1 MKTIRR
7 IAKTELRTL
16 FYSPIAWFLI
26 IVFFI
31 QCGIMYISEIKN
43 IALTQE
49 LGGIGAT
56 FLTKLTSRVF
66 LGPSGLFSHVMQNL
80 YLYIPLLTMSLISRE
95 TGSGTIKLLYSSPI
109 KVRQIVFGKYLAM
122 MIYSLLLVAI
132 VSVFILSGICH
143 IQHAETGMLLVSIL
157 GFYLLLC
164 AYAAIGLFM
173 STLTTYQVIAA
184 ICTFIMIGILSYIGG
199 IWQRIAF
206 VRELT
211 YFLSINGRTQK
222 MLMGLVTTNDII
234 YFLVIVYLFLGFS
247 IYKLKD
253 GMQSKPWSVKAMRYV
268 TVTAIGLL
276 VGYLSSIPG
285 FIGYYDATYYKTN
298 TLTPPVQA
306 IMKDLGND
314 PLEIT
319 AYANL
324 VDQYYFLGDPDSYNQ
339 NLSRWDPYMRFK
351 ANIRVNTVSYY
362 DSALM
367 NPYLFRTYPGKNL
380 KEIADQNAKKY
391 DMDLSSYLTPAEIR
405 KEIDLRPESNRYVMQ
420 MRWKGRKAW
429 LRVFDD
435 VQIWPSETEIATAFK
450 RLQGAKLPKVAF
462 VTGDLERD
470 IDNNS
475 ERDYKLLT
483 NAPTFR
489 YSLINQ
495 GFDVESVVLDTQD
508 IPADISVLV
517 LADPKVEL
525 SDIAKAKLKQYIQ
538 NGGNLLL
545 AGEPGRQAITA
556 PILKEIG
563 VKLSDGLL
571 IQESR
576 SEPNVIKNEI
586 TPFAGTFYKAL
597 EKAQHDSMRV
607 YTPNAAEVTW
617 SDSSGFSIQP
627 LLKTLPK
634 ISWKRMKPFDPEMMM
649 IARVDSTHHS
659 KEDEEDR
666 AMPGR
671 PIVATRP
678 DSAGHHRG
686 FGHHD
691 SAGRQKV
698 IVHFNGG
705 VQPDSIT
712 RHRIDSLIRLKMD
725 SIMHSAAAGRP
736 GMQPDAV
743 NRHAGM
749 PVVSNDAVMPS
760 HTGAPHGLRTKL
772 GMISFSPA
780 DGDVKGPITSAIS
793 LVRKINNKEQ
803 RIIVTGDADLINNT
817 ELKRYGAANFQFS
830 TAIFRWLG
838 GGEYPL
844 ETTRPDARDKKL
856 NVTLKQINALRIIYV
871 WVVPAILALF
881 ATILLVRRKR
891 K

>member
-7 IAKTELRTL
+7 IAKTELLTL

-31 QCGIMYISEIKN
+31 QCGIMYVGQIKS

-49 LGGIGAT
+49 LGGIGAM
-56 FLTKLTSRVF
+56 FLTKLTSQVF
-66 LGPSGLFSHVMQNL
+66 LGPSGLFGHVMQNL

-122 MIYSLLLVAI
+122 MAYSVILVAI
-132 VSVFILSGICH
+132 VGVFIISGIFH
-143 IQHAETGMLLVSIL
+143 IQHAETGMLMTSIL

-199 IWQRIAF
+199 LWQRIAF

-222 MLMGLVTTNDII
+222 MLMGLVTTNDIV
-234 YFLVIVYLFLGFS
+234 YFLVIIFLFLGFS
-247 IYKLKD
+247 VYKLKD
-253 GMQSKPWSVKAMRYV
+253 GMQSKPWTVKAMRYV

-298 TLTPPVQA
+298 TITPPVQG
-306 IMKDLGND
+306 ILKDLGNE

-351 ANIRVNTVSYY
+351 DNIKIRSVSYY
-362 DSALM
+362 DSALN

-380 KEIADQNAKKY
+380 KEIADQNAKRY
-391 DMDLSSYLTPAEIR
+391 DMDLSSYLTPPEIR

-420 MRWKGRKAW
+420 LKWKGQKAW

-435 VQIWPSETEIATAFK
+435 VQVWPGETEIATAFK
-450 RLQGAKLPKVAF
+450 RLQNAKLPKVAF
-462 VTGDLERD
+462 VTGDLERE
-470 IDNNS
+470 IDNMAD
-475 ERDYKLLT
+475 RDYKLLT

-489 YSLINQ
+489 YSLVNQ
-495 GFDVESVVLDTQD
+495 GFDVESVVLETQD
-508 IPADISVLV
+508 IPTDISVLV

-525 SDIAKAKLKQYIQ
+525 LEAAKVKLMNYIR
-538 NGGNLLL
+538 NGGNLLI
-545 AGEPGRQAITA
+545 AGEPGRLAMTN
-556 PILKEIG
+556 PLLKEIG
-563 VKLSDGLL
+563 VQLSDGLL

-576 SEPNVIKNEI
+576 SEPNMIKGEI
-586 TPFAGTFYKAL
+586 TPFAATFYKLL
-597 EKAQHDSMRV
+597 EKAANDSMRV
-607 YTPNAAEVTW
+607 FMPNAAGLTW
-617 SDSSGFSIQP
+617 SDSSGFSVQP

-634 ISWKRMKPFDPEMMM
+634 ISWKRMKPYDPEMMM
-649 IARVDSTHHS
+649 TARVDSTHRS
-659 KEDEEDR
+659 KDETEDR
-666 AMPGR
+666 PFPGR
-671 PIVATRP
+671 
-678 DSAGHHRG
+678 
-686 FGHHD
+686 
-691 SAGRQKV
+691 RQKER
-698 IVHFNGG
+698 GL
-705 VQPDSIT
+705 IT
-712 RHRIDSLIRLKMD
+712 
-725 SIMHSAAAGRP
+725 
-736 GMQPDAV
+736 
-743 NRHAGM
+743 
-749 PVVSNDAVMPS
+749 
-760 HTGAPHGLRTKL
+760 
-772 GMISFSPA
+772 FSPA
-780 DGDVKGPITSAIS
+780 DGDVKGPITSVIS
-793 LVRKINNKEQ
+793 LVRKVNNKEQ
-803 RIIVTGDADLINNT
+803 RIIVAGDADLINNM

-856 NVTLKQINALRIIYV
+856 TVTIKQINVLNIVYV
-871 WVVPAILALF
+871 WIVPAILAIF
-881 ATILLVRRKR
+881 AALLLIRRKR

>member
-1 MKTIRR
+1 M
-7 IAKTELRTL
+7 

-31 QCGIMYISEIKN
+31 QCAIMYVGQIKS

-49 LGGIGAT
+49 LGGIGAM
-56 FLTKLTSRVF
+56 FLTNLTSRVF
-66 LGPSGLFSHVMQNL
+66 LGPSGLFGHVMQNL

-122 MIYSLLLVAI
+122 MVYSLILVAI
-132 VSVFILSGICH
+132 VSVFIISGIFH
-143 IQHAETGMLLVSIL
+143 IHHAERGMLLVSIL

-199 IWQRIAF
+199 LWQRIAF

-247 IYKLKD
+247 VYKLKD
-253 GMQSKPWSVKAMRYV
+253 GMQSKAWTLKAMRYV
-268 TVTAIGLL
+268 MVTAIGLL

-298 TLTPPVQA
+298 TLTPPVQG
-306 IMKDLGND
+306 IMKDLGD
-314 PLEIT
+314 EPLEIT

-351 ANIRVNTVSYY
+351 DNIKVRTVSYW
-362 DSALM
+362 DSALN

-380 KEIADQNAKKY
+380 KEIADQNAKRY
-391 DMDLSSYLTPAEIR
+391 DMDLGGYLTPGEIR

-420 MRWKGRKAW
+420 LKWKGQKAW

-435 VQIWPSETEIATAFK
+435 VQIWPSEGEIATVFK
-450 RLQGAKLPKVAF
+450 RLQKAKLPKVAF

-470 IDNNS
+470 IDNPS
-475 ERDYKLLT
+475 DRDYKLLT

-489 YSLINQ
+489 YSLVNQ
-495 GFDVESVVLDTQD
+495 GFDVEPVVLETQD

-517 LADPKVEL
+517 LADPKVAL
-525 SDIAKAKLKQYIQ
+525 SGAARAKLTAYIGK
-538 NGGNLLL
+538 GGNLLI
-545 AGEPGRQAITA
+545 AGEPGRQSMTN
-556 PILKEIG
+556 PLLKELG
-563 VKLSDGLL
+563 VQISDGLL

-576 SEPNVIKNEI
+576 SEPNMIKGEI
-586 TPFAGTFYKAL
+586 TPFAATFYKAL
-597 EKAQHDSMRV
+597 EKAADGDMRV
-607 YTPNAAEVTW
+607 FMPNAAGLSW
-617 SDSSGFSIQP
+617 SDTGAFVVKP
-627 LLKTLPK
+627 LLNTLPG

-649 IARVDSTHHS
+649 TARMDSSRRT
-659 KEDEEDR
+659 KEDMEEGAVPSR
-666 AMPGR
+666 PGGPGLPGR
-671 PIVATRP
+671 SLRAL
-678 DSAGHHRG
+678 GL
-686 FGHHD
+686 
-691 SAGRQKV
+691 
-698 IVHFNGG
+698 
-705 VQPDSIT
+705 IT
-712 RHRIDSLIRLKMD
+712 
-725 SIMHSAAAGRP
+725 
-736 GMQPDAV
+736 
-743 NRHAGM
+743 
-749 PVVSNDAVMPS
+749 
-760 HTGAPHGLRTKL
+760 
-772 GMISFSPA
+772 FSPA
-780 DGDVKGPITSAIS
+780 DGDVNGPLTSVIS
-793 LVRKINNKEQ
+793 LVRKVNNKEQ
-803 RIIVTGDADLINNT
+803 RIIVSGDADFINNT

-838 GGEYPL
+838 GGGYPL

-856 NVTLKQINALRIIYV
+856 TITIKQIDALKIVYV
-871 WVVPAILALF
+871 WIVPAVLAIF
-881 ATILLVRRKR
+881 AAILLIRRKR